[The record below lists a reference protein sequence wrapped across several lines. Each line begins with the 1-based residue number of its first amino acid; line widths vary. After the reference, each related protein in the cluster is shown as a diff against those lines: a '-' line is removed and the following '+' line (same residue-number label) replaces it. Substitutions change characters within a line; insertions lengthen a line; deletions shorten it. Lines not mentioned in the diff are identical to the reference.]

1 MDIKMNYNWIDYSP
15 ACKELIESWIDEDAK
30 RFTGLDDGF
39 DAYYR
44 YWANDPQ
51 TKIGTNFWVKIIISD
66 AIPIGIIALS
76 LWNDVFTISEFVIR
90 PDKRG
95 KNLGS
100 SALKELLTQSRDI
113 IGIKIETANAV
124 IFPNNIAS
132 QKAFE
137 KVGFIFHS
145 EHPDGDACNYKYY
158 QSALRS

>member
-1 MDIKMNYNWIDYSP
+1 MNYDWIDYTP
-15 ACKELIESWIDEDAK
+15 AYKDLIESWIDEDAK

-39 DAYYR
+39 DAYYQ

-51 TKIGTNFWVKIIISD
+51 TKICTNFWVKIIISD
-66 AIPIGIIALS
+66 TIPIGIIALS
-76 LWNDVFTISEFVIR
+76 LWDNFFTISEFVIC
-90 PDKRG
+90 PNKRG

-100 SALKELLTQSRDI
+100 SALKELLTQSKDI

-137 KVGFIFHS
+137 KAGFTFHS
-145 EHPDGDACNYKYY
+145 EHPDGDAWNYRYCRN
-158 QSALRS
+158 ALRS